1 MGRIVNRMQP
11 VHDTLKQ
18 RVHAE
23 IILDL
28 LNQICT
34 LMLTQLSTDVFFF

>member
-1 MGRIVNRMQP
+1 MQP
-11 VHDTLKQ
+11 VQDALKQ
-18 RVHAE
+18 RIHAE

-34 LMLTQLSTDVFFF
+34 LMLTQLPIDVFFF